1 YDPIAASA
9 ICIRGRRSL
18 ESSRRGLH
26 EDNGKL
32 NSSLTSS
39 VSSASCSFL
48 PQRTPIFT
56 SSHEDNYSVKQPL
69 TPRLQHQQTIYE

>member
-1 YDPIAASA
+1 MFSSSSAVGNGNSHNSAMMMDSNVLRLIRRYDPIAASA

-39 VSSASCSFL
+39 VS
-48 PQRTPIFT
+48 
-56 SSHEDNYSVKQPL
+56 
-69 TPRLQHQQTIYE
+69 